1 MSDRSAFDL
10 FSGLASLSRGDKSW
24 FQNLSPEGQ
33 KAAAPF
39 VMARWMTGTSDA
51 QQILRIN
58 TFVNPFLFT
67 GTTDKSG
74 LFKLMAVAA
83 TGKNARYSWLKGPGP
98 KSKKLSLEV
107 IKQYYE
113 CSTREANTYRIDA
126 ASLLEMAEE
135 CGWEKDE
142 IAKLKKEVDD
152 GSGTAEK
159 ASVKPAKPSK
169 RR

>member
-10 FSGLASLSRGDKSW
+10 FAGLASLSRGDKFW
-24 FQNLSPEGQ
+24 FQNLSTEGQ

-39 VMARWMTGTSDA
+39 VMTRWMTGTSDA

-58 TFVNPFLFT
+58 TFVNPYLFT

-74 LFKLMAVAA
+74 LFQLMAAAA

-98 KSKKLSLEV
+98 KSKKLTLEV

-113 CSTREANTYRIDA
+113 CSTREATTYRIDA
-126 ASLLEMAEE
+126 TSLLEMAEE
-135 CGWEKDE
+135 CGWDAEMIKSLKRE
-142 IAKLKKEVDD
+142 IDPELPASKPKKKKV
-152 GSGTAEK
+152 
-159 ASVKPAKPSK
+159 
-169 RR
+169 